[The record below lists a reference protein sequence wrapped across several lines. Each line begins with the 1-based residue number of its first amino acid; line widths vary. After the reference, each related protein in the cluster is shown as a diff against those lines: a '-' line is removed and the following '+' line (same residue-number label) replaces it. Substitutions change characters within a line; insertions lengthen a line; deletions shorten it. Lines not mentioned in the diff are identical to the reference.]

1 MNNKTDFNKIINEL
15 KNNNNEFSKKNK
27 TELKKHY
34 EKQRPKIA
42 VVTCSDSR
50 VIPEFIFNKS
60 FGDIFVVRVAGNL
73 LIDPTVISS
82 IEYAIENLKVK
93 VLIIMGHTN
102 CGAVRAAELSK
113 KKIDTKMINEIKRSF
128 PKNGNHIISN
138 IQRQIEFIPKRSKKI
153 FKKIEKDELKLIGAV
168 YHLESGEVDFL

>member
-1 MNNKTDFNKIINEL
+1 MNNETDFDNIIHEL

-27 TELKKHY
+27 YELIKHF

-42 VVTCSDSR
+42 IVTCSDSR

-60 FGDIFVVRVAGNL
+60 FGDLFVVRVAGNL

-82 IEYAIENLKVK
+82 LEYAVENLKVK
-93 VLIIMGHTN
+93 VLVIMGHTN
-102 CGAVRAAELSK
+102 CGAVRAAELSR
-113 KKIDTKMINEIKRSF
+113 KKIDNKMINEIKRSF

-138 IQRQIEFIPKRSKKI
+138 IQRQIEFIPRRSKKI
-153 FKKIEKDELKLIGAV
+153 FKKIEKGELKLLGAV
-168 YHLESGEVDFL
+168 YHLDSGVVDFL